1 MEKTLKPSCRMST
14 CAICL
19 NEVKCTR
26 TNPALRCGHMFHSH
40 CLQEWKNQ
48 GKNTC
53 PICRKIIDGTQFK
66 ITVTIQNNYTAT
78 ANSVSL
84 NEESIFNVLDLFDI
98 NFDVDEIPDLDSILA
113 DLGVSLADFDSAV
126 LDTE

>member
-1 MEKTLKPSCRMST
+1 MST

-19 NEVKCTR
+19 SEVKSTR
-26 TNPALRCGHMFHSH
+26 TNPPIRCGHVFHSH
-40 CLQEWKNQ
+40 CLQEWKDQ
-48 GKNTC
+48 GKNSC

-66 ITVTIQNNYTAT
+66 ITVSVQNNYTAT

-84 NEESIFNVLDLFDI
+84 NEDSIFNVLDLFDI
-98 NFDVDEIPDLDSILA
+98 NFDVDEVPDLDSILA
-113 DLGVSLADFDSAV
+113 DLGVSLTDFDPSI

>member
-1 MEKTLKPSCRMST
+1 
-14 CAICL
+14 
-19 NEVKCTR
+19 
-26 TNPALRCGHMFHSH
+26 MFHSH
-40 CLQEWKNQ
+40 CLQEWKNR

-66 ITVTIQNNYTAT
+66 ITVNIQNNYTAT
-78 ANSVSL
+78 SNSVSL
-84 NEESIFNVLDLFDI
+84 NEDSIFNVLDLFDI

-113 DLGVSLADFDSAV
+113 DLGVSLTDFDSSV

>member
-1 MEKTLKPSCRMST
+1 MST
-14 CAICL
+14 CSICL
-19 NEVKCTR
+19 NEVKSTR
-26 TNPALRCGHMFHSH
+26 ANPPTRCGHMFHSH

-113 DLGVSLADFDSAV
+113 DLGVSLADFDSSIF
-126 LDTE
+126 DTE